1 MFTSLHHLIDI
12 DWMSEAYRRTR
23 KDGATGIDGVTADDY
38 EKDLEAN
45 LESLLD
51 RIKSGSYRA
60 PPVRRHYIPKADGT
74 KRPLGIPTFEDKVA
88 QRAILMLLEPIYETG
103 FLPCSYGFRR
113 GRSAHDALSALRKG
127 IIEQRQRWVIDAD
140 ISKYFDSITHSHLR
154 SFLDLRI
161 KDGVARRMID
171 KWLKAGVL
179 EEDALHRP
187 VAGTPQGGVISP
199 MLSNVYLHHVLD
211 EWFEKACIPLTYG
224 WRSAKPVSSTTE
236 AWLRYHYLRLSL
248 LPKERPP
255 ILEAANA
262 VPPARSR
269 QQYLRGI
276 FNERIDFEHWKR
288 MLVYVPVGVEDG
300 PEGPL
305 MLGRIGRS
313 IASTENAPPESGF
326 EEITRPSWRAA
337 NVIID
342 TSDHPD
348 GQKVAFQLHPNVGRP
363 LPIAARL
370 VDHLNEV
377 NPDSGWLIEINL
389 IKNQQTFWDAANRH
403 RGEITLAEFTFVTPN
418 ILGIRSQLNKELK
431 GKRERHNATSVTEA
445 LHNPKDNLDLD
456 DAQVKDAVDYISE
469 GGGKTKLKVGRETV
483 YDSENEGRL
492 VEVEDDEPLTR
503 GNPSTWK
510 RISSKLFR

>member
-1 MFTSLHHLIDI
+1 MGRRGAGSIPATSH
-12 DWMSEAYRRTR
+12 R
-23 KDGATGIDGVTADDY
+23 DGATGIDGVTAADY

-45 LESLLD
+45 LESLLN

-211 EWFEKACIPLTYG
+211 EWFENV
-224 WRSAKPVSSTTE
+224 AKP
-236 AWLRYHYLRLSL
+236 RLHGRCQL
-248 LPKERPP
+248 VRFADDFV
-255 ILEAANA
+255 IALED
-262 VPPARSR
+262 RHS
-269 QQYLRGI
+269 G
-276 FNERIDFEHWKR
+276 KR
-288 MLVYVPVGVEDG
+288 MLDVLGKR
-300 PEGPL
+300 
-305 MLGRIGRS
+305 LGRYGLTLHETKTRYVDFRRRRPYGRHWMASATTFDFLGFTHVWGRS
-313 IASTENAPPESGF
+313 MQGKDVVRQ
-326 EEITRPSWRAA
+326 ITAKGRFARALKS
-337 NVIID
+337 V
-342 TSDHPD
+342 HEWC
-348 GQKVAFQLHPNVGRP
+348 KRHRH
-363 LPIAARL
+363 LPIRRSCACGPMLAGPWRCPACAPRTTQPAAASCGPR
-370 VDHLNEV
+370 VDCRSQRRNHR
-377 NPDSGWLIEINL
+377 SAWGS
-389 IKNQQTFWDAANRH
+389 ANRTT
-403 RGEITLAEFTFVTPN
+403 RQESPNFPSIVDIQCGEKA
-418 ILGIRSQLNKELK
+418 ILL
-431 GKRERHNATSVTEA
+431 
-445 LHNPKDNLDLD
+445 
-456 DAQVKDAVDYISE
+456 
-469 GGGKTKLKVGRETV
+469 
-483 YDSENEGRL
+483 
-492 VEVEDDEPLTR
+492 
-503 GNPSTWK
+503 
-510 RISSKLFR
+510 